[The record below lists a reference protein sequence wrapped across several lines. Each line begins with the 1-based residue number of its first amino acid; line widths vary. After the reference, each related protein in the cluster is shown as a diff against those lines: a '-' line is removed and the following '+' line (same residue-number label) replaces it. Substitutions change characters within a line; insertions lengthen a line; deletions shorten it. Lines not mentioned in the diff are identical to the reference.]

1 MVLLADIEDM
11 IDAINAQVRRL
22 GKEYAPKYVKESAW
36 LKYNKGRFNI
46 DDYIKASDT
55 RREAIEKDV
64 FRNYEGMDTAETL
77 KIEKNQMIGNFNSA
91 AKKLGVDFS
100 VNNRNFNDFKNF
112 VEEYEE
118 RVKDMKFKDSG
129 AIIQMYMN
137 YKSKRRNYTDVND
150 FFTQLIKNE
159 EKEVFK

>member
-1 MVLLADIEDM
+1 MSDIEDM
-11 IDAINAQVRRL
+11 INAINAQVRRL
-22 GKEYAPKYVKESAW
+22 GKESSPKYVKDSAW
-36 LKYNKGRFNI
+36 IKYNKDRFNI

-55 RREAIEKDV
+55 RRETIEKDV
-64 FRNYEGMDTAETL
+64 LRNYEGMETAETL
-77 KIEKNQMIGNFNSA
+77 KMAKNQMMDNFNSA
-91 AKKLGVDFS
+91 AEKLGVDFS

-112 VEEYEE
+112 VNEYEE

-137 YKSKRRNYTDVND
+137 YRTKRRNYTDVND

-159 EKEVFK
+159 ESEVFK

>member
-1 MVLLADIEDM
+1 MSEIEDM

-22 GKEYAPKYVKESAW
+22 GKEYSPKYVKNSSW
-36 LKYNKGRFNI
+36 LKYNKDRFNI

-64 FRNYEGMDTAETL
+64 LRNYEGMETAETL
-77 KIEKNQMIGNFNSA
+77 REEKNQMMDNFNSA
-91 AKKLGVDFS
+91 AEKLGIDFS

-112 VEEYEE
+112 VDEYEE
-118 RVKDMKFKDSG
+118 RTKDMKFKDSG

-137 YKSKRRNYTDVND
+137 YKAKRRHYADTND
-150 FFTQLIKNE
+150 FFTQLIKE
-159 EKEVFK
+159 EESEVFK

>member
-1 MVLLADIEDM
+1 MSDIEDM

-22 GKEYAPKYVKESAW
+22 GKESSPKYVKDSAW

-46 DDYIKASDT
+46 DDYINASDT
-55 RREAIEKDV
+55 RRETIEKDV
-64 FRNYEGMDTAETL
+64 FRNYEGMETEETL
-77 KIEKNQMIGNFNSA
+77 KMEKNQMMDNFNSA
-91 AKKLGVDFS
+91 AEKLGVDFS

-112 VEEYEE
+112 VDEYEE

-137 YKSKRRNYTDVND
+137 YRTKRRNYTDVND
-150 FFTQLIKNE
+150 FFTQLIKE
-159 EKEVFK
+159 EESEVFK

>member
-1 MVLLADIEDM
+1 MSDIEDM

-22 GKEYAPKYVKESAW
+22 GKEYSPKYVKNSAW
-36 LKYNKGRFNI
+36 LKYNKDRFSI

-55 RREAIEKDV
+55 RRETIEKDV
-64 FRNYEGMDTAETL
+64 LRNYEGMETAKTL
-77 KIEKNQMIGNFNSA
+77 REEKNQMMDNFNSA
-91 AKKLGVDFS
+91 AEKLGVDFS

-112 VEEYEE
+112 VDEYEE

-137 YKSKRRNYTDVND
+137 YRTKRRNYTDVND
-150 FFTQLIKNE
+150 FFTQLIKDE
-159 EKEVFK
+159 EREVFK